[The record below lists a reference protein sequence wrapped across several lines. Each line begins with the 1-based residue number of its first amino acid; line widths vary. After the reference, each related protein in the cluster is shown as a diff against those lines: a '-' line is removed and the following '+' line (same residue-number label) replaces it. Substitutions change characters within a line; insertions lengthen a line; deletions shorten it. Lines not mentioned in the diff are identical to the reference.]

1 MMPMKVSIIVPIYNV
16 ETYLE
21 NALTSIQQQSYRNLK
36 VIMVNDGSTDHSIEI
51 AQRFLQD
58 SRFMLVSQKN
68 QGLSAARNTGLKYVD
83 SEYVYFFDSDDQI
96 APNLIETA
104 LAVFNKSSIDLVSF
118 ESELVSCQ
126 KDPLPLFKLTNIDVI
141 EKKELLMRLLSKKV
155 MMTAWSYIARTRILL
170 DNNILFPVGKKFEDE
185 NTAAKIFSSI
195 NRAAILRGKNGPY
208 FYLQDRQGSI
218 MTEAHNHASL
228 SQLDDR
234 RYIFKDEYLFL
245 KQQNS
250 LPVNYLNDW
259 YFNKLLTTYNMYR
272 NLLIDDNN
280 HSYFRTYKN
289 EILAFQRENNIKLTM
304 QMRKRL
310 LKMKYPLITK
320 LRNYL

>member
-1 MMPMKVSIIVPIYNV
+1 M
-16 ETYLE
+16 
-21 NALTSIQQQSYRNLK
+21 
-36 VIMVNDGSTDHSIEI
+36 
-51 AQRFLQD
+51 
-58 SRFMLVSQKN
+58 
-68 QGLSAARNTGLKYVD
+68 
-83 SEYVYFFDSDDQI
+83 
-96 APNLIETA
+96 IETS
-104 LAVFNKSSIDLVSF
+104 LAVFNKNRIDLISF

-126 KDPLPLFKLTNIDVI
+126 KNSLPLFKLTNIDVI

-195 NRAAILRGKNGPY
+195 SKAAVLTGKNGPY

-280 HSYFRTYKN
+280 RSYFRTYKN
-289 EILAFQRENNIKLTM
+289 EILAFQRENHIKLTM

>member
-96 APNLIETA
+96 APNLIETV
-104 LAVFNKSSIDLVSF
+104 LAVFNKSKVDLVSF

-280 HSYFRTYKN
+280 RSYFRTYKN

>member
-1 MMPMKVSIIVPIYNV
+1 MPAKVSIVVPIYNV

-21 NALTSIQQQSYRNLK
+21 NALTSIQQQTYRNLK

-104 LAVFNKSSIDLVSF
+104 LAVFKKSSIDLVSF

-195 NRAAILRGKNGPY
+195 SKAAVLTGKNGPY

-234 RYIFKDEYLFL
+234 RYIFKDEYRITIEEAKKVL
-245 KQQNS
+245 KEIK
-250 LPVNYLNDW
+250 D
-259 YFNKLLTTYNMYR
+259 KIILL
-272 NLLIDDNN
+272 D
-280 HSYFRTYKN
+280 
-289 EILAFQRENNIKLTM
+289 QIKW
-304 QMRKRL
+304 
-310 LKMKYPLITK
+310 
-320 LRNYL
+320 

>member
-21 NALTSIQQQSYRNLK
+21 NALASIQQQSYRNLK

-83 SEYVYFFDSDDQI
+83 GEYVYFFDSDDQI

-272 NLLIDDNN
+272 NLLIDNN
-280 HSYFRTYKN
+280 NRSYFRTYKN